1 MRRGPIARAR
11 YIAGAGPRWTLAL
24 NRLMPLALVSLLV
37 GAGSGFIAALFRL
50 ALEQADQLRNAFA
63 AAAQEA
69 GVSGWLLLVAGTATA
84 TAAAALL
91 VRRFSPE
98 AGGSGIPHVEAVVA
112 GEAAPASPLLLPVKF
127 VGGLLA
133 IGGGLAL
140 GREGPSVQM
149 GASIAHFLGPRF
161 RLTESD
167 CRALVAAGAGAGL
180 ATAFNAPIAGAL
192 FVLEELVRRF
202 DIRTTI
208 ASLAASAMAIAV
220 ARQLIGQAPDFQVD
234 LLPPMK
240 FFGLPLY
247 LALGVAAGIA
257 GTLYTRAI
265 VGGLDLADRLGG
277 WPVELRAGLIGA
289 AVGALAFFAPGAV
302 GGGDALTQQALVG
315 GSAAGTIALM
325 FLFRFAFG
333 PLCYAAGT
341 PGGLFAP
348 MLVLGAQL
356 GLLLGMAFS
365 ALAPDL
371 AGDPRAFAVVGMS
384 AFFTAVVRA
393 PLTGIALVLEL
404 TGAATLLLPLLGSN
418 FTAMLVATLL
428 RVPPVYD
435 LLRER
440 AARPELS

>member
-1 MRRGPIARAR
+1 MNG
-11 YIAGAGPRWTLAL
+11 
-24 NRLMPLALVSLLV
+24 LMPLALASLLV
-37 GAGSGFIAALFRL
+37 GAGAGLIAALFRL
-50 ALEQADQLRNAFA
+50 ALEQADLMRNAVA
-63 AAAQEA
+63 AWAQEA
-69 GVSGWLLLVAGTATA
+69 GASGWLLMVAGTAIA

-98 AGGSGIPHVEAVVA
+98 ASGSGIPHVEAVVA
-112 GEAAPASPLLLPVKF
+112 GEAVPASPLLLPVKF
-127 VGGLLA
+127 LGGLLA

-161 RLTESD
+161 HLTESD

-180 ATAFNAPIAGAL
+180 ATAFNAPIAGAV

-202 DIRTTI
+202 DLRTTI
-208 ASLAASAMAIAV
+208 ASLGASAMAIAV
-220 ARQLIGQAPDFQVD
+220 ARPLIGQTPDFPVD

-247 LALGVAAGIA
+247 LALGVAAGVA
-257 GTLYTRAI
+257 GALYTRAV
-265 VGGLDLADRLGG
+265 VGALHLADRLGG

-289 AVGALAFFAPGAV
+289 GVGTLAFIAPGAV
-302 GGGDALTQQALVG
+302 GGGDALTQQALAG
-315 GSAAGTIALM
+315 GGAAGAVALM
-325 FLFRFAFG
+325 FLFRFAYG

-356 GLLLGMAFS
+356 GLLLGTAFS
-365 ALAPDL
+365 ALAPGL

-393 PLTGIALVLEL
+393 PLTGIALILEL
-404 TGAATLLLPLLGSN
+404 TGEATLLLPLLGSN
-418 FTAMLVATLL
+418 FAAMLVAAMLG
-428 RVPPVYD
+428 VPPVYD

-440 AARPELS
+440 AARPDVS